1 MLNITAIGA
10 HPDDIEIF
18 FYGTLAA
25 CRDRGDR
32 LSLVVATDGGAG
44 GDEPGAGLAA
54 RRAAEAEM
62 GLVRLGQPIMLEL
75 PDGRLAEADDAM
87 SRLRDAV
94 EETAPDLV
102 LTHAPED
109 YHPDHRALSRMVAD
123 IASFRCPILLADTLM
138 GVRFTPQFYVDIS
151 AYGDEKEAAIMAH
164 ESQEPHRFVKA
175 AQIMNEFRA
184 GQCNAPQGDLAEA
197 WRIDSRF
204 PFADI
209 RSLLPPAPP
218 MRPFY
223 VRNSDAL
230 I

>member
-32 LSLVVATDGGAG
+32 VNLVVATDGAAG
-44 GDEPGAGLAA
+44 GDDPGPALAA
-54 RRAAEAEM
+54 SRAIEAQR
-62 GLVRLGQPIMLEL
+62 GLSRLGDPILLEL
-75 PDGRLAEADDAM
+75 PDGRLGEASEAIQ
-87 SRLRDAV
+87 RLRDVVA
-94 EETAPDLV
+94 ETDPDLI

-109 YHPDHRALSRMVAD
+109 YHPDHRALSQMVAD

-138 GVRFTPQFYVDIS
+138 GVGFDPQFYVDIT
-151 AYGDEKEAAIMAH
+151 AYGQEKEAAIMAH
-164 ESQEPHRFVKA
+164 ESQEPHRFAKA
-175 AQIMNEFRA
+175 AEIMNRFRA
-184 GQCNAPQGDLAEA
+184 GQCNAPDGDLAEA
-197 WRIDSRF
+197 WRIDRRF

-209 RSLLPPAPP
+209 RSMLPPSPP

-223 VRNSDAL
+223 IRGSDAL